1 MSDAYGLDDLSQAV
15 AMEELVAIDPCA
27 SGLLS
32 AEEEQQLAAAHT
44 QLQQLASI
52 PDIYGDEVRSMTRS
66 LRSSQRQLRF
76 PKCVLAIVSSAVASG
91 PVPRRTT
98 YVPNSAAPAPL
109 ACDPQSPPC
118 HTGQSIALVLHVTTC
133 RLLSKASSSR
143 WRRSAGLSDLAASPA
158 PRPRVGRASQAGQ
171 AEVVWPERTA
181 RQVRPERQ
189 TPTQPLK
196 SRKSRVGAM
205 NG

>member
-1 MSDAYGLDDLSQAV
+1 VSDAYGLDDLSQAV

-76 PKCVLAIVSSAVASG
+76 PKWVLAIVSSAVASG

-109 ACDPQSPPC
+109 ACDPQ
-118 HTGQSIALVLHVTTC
+118 
-133 RLLSKASSSR
+133 
-143 WRRSAGLSDLAASPA
+143 
-158 PRPRVGRASQAGQ
+158 
-171 AEVVWPERTA
+171 
-181 RQVRPERQ
+181 
-189 TPTQPLK
+189 
-196 SRKSRVGAM
+196 
-205 NG
+205 